1 MSCGPKVGCL
11 GYESKWAKLSQSW
24 WLVEIVLASPVHGR
38 IRLPGDKPLK
48 PTGLSQDSTN
58 RSTHWQQ
65 TMPKT
70 PGQAPPA
77 SMVAL
82 AAPPWLQD
90 AGLVGRCW
98 KFGSL
103 MTDVIIFFVSGR
115 IPPPDLQKFNW
126 FNCFEKG
133 FIHVRSALRKFTP
146 SCLDHLE
153 PSNWPERCCF
163 FHCMTSRGPCL
174 RILSNALGVY
184 SKPLAER
191 MMRTA
196 PVLCT
201 LQEASK
207 PSISYLQ
214 KTSAIFEAHIFSITV
229 CLAHF
234 GLKAPPRYGRNG
246 TSGRR
251 QAEL

>member
-1 MSCGPKVGCL
+1 
-11 GYESKWAKLSQSW
+11 
-24 WLVEIVLASPVHGR
+24 
-38 IRLPGDKPLK
+38 
-48 PTGLSQDSTN
+48 
-58 RSTHWQQ
+58 
-65 TMPKT
+65 
-70 PGQAPPA
+70 
-77 SMVAL
+77 
-82 AAPPWLQD
+82 
-90 AGLVGRCW
+90 
-98 KFGSL
+98 
-103 MTDVIIFFVSGR
+103 
-115 IPPPDLQKFNW
+115 
-126 FNCFEKG
+126 
-133 FIHVRSALRKFTP
+133 
-146 SCLDHLE
+146 
-153 PSNWPERCCF
+153 
-163 FHCMTSRGPCL
+163 
-174 RILSNALGVY
+174 
-184 SKPLAER
+184 